1 MPHIGCTFT
10 PLHGM
15 VPYMSDGYVYLIA
28 FDNGLVK
35 IGRTRN
41 IERRLIAHAQAAHNF
56 GFAVTGKWVSPRH
69 RGWMG
74 NEDELIRLA
83 HELGGKQTTPEYFR
97 NVSFEVLAENAR
109 QLPFAANGAPSRRP
123 ALNAEAILHARIHK
137 FLTQQEVAMQVSA
150 LCAEDGI
157 KFDRSGLS
165 YIENGKVERPNLKV
179 VRALAQVLEMEAAEL
194 FKAAADEDDEDDEEA
209 EAA

>member
-1 MPHIGCTFT
+1 
-10 PLHGM
+10 M

-35 IGRTRN
+35 VGRTRN

-83 HELGGKQTTPEYFR
+83 HELGGKQTTPEYFK
-97 NVSFEVLAENAR
+97 NVSFEALVERAR
-109 QLPFAANGAPSRRP
+109 QLSFAADGAPSRRP
-123 ALNAEAILHARIHK
+123 ALNAGAILHARIRK

-179 VRALAQVLEMEAAEL
+179 VRALAQVLDLEPDAM
-194 FKAAADEDDEDDEEA
+194 FRDDPDEDDEEA

>member
-1 MPHIGCTFT
+1 
-10 PLHGM
+10 M

-35 IGRTRN
+35 VGRTRN
-41 IERRLIAHAQAAHNF
+41 IERRLIAHTQAAHNF

-83 HELGGKQTTPEYFR
+83 HELGGKQTTPEYFK
-97 NVSFEVLAENAR
+97 NVSFEALVERAR
-109 QLPFAANGAPSRRP
+109 QLSFAADGAPSRRP
-123 ALNAEAILHARIHK
+123 ALNAGAILHARIRK

-179 VRALAQVLEMEAAEL
+179 VRALAQVLDLEPDAM
-194 FKAAADEDDEDDEEA
+194 FRDDPDEDDEEA